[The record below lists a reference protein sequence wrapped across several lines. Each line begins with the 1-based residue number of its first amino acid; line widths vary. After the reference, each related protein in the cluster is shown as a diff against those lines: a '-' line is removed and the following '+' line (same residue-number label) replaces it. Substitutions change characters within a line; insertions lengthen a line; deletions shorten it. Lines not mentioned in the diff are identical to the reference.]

1 MSMKEVDER
10 NLFLS
15 LIVADRTD
23 KRSMYVQ
30 IDGKRLTRWYQIPG
44 ILFAAI
50 LLLGQTTVSL
60 PAASSNPQM
69 AASSTALT
77 GTPPIQPYSL
87 PPEKLLK
94 AVTLGRIR
102 PAIHFGAEFWNLAM
116 LWLLLATGTAARMGD
131 WCAVKGRRRWLQVGL
146 FSLLLVTLLF
156 TIAELPV
163 AAIGHAFSLHYG
175 ISVQGW
181 PSWLVDEMK
190 TLGVTAALETPALML
205 AFGLMRWPWS
215 RRRYWLWFA
224 VAAVPVSLLGAFLLP
239 SVIEPIFYTYE
250 PLAKSHPALVEQ
262 LERVVARTGA
272 SIPPERMFLMKASD
286 KTNGLNAYVS
296 GLGSS
301 KRIVVW
307 DTTADRMP
315 TDEIL
320 FTFAHET
327 GHYVLHHIPQGLA
340 IGCVGMFALFW
351 ATARLAGFLA
361 RMRGSKWHVSE
372 VASMPGLAVLLLALA
387 LLQTVTEPVENLI
400 SRHYEHEADVYG
412 QEAIHGIVADPQ
424 KSAVASF
431 TALGEA
437 YLDDPDPNPFLVFWT
452 YSHPSTQQRAIF
464 ASHYDPW
471 APGQTPRFFPR

>member
-44 ILFAAI
+44 ILIAAI
-50 LLLGQTTVSL
+50 LLLGQTTVPS
-60 PAASSNPQM
+60 AAATGNPQM

-94 AVTLGRIR
+94 AVALGRIR

-239 SVIEPIFYTYE
+239 SVIEPVFYTYE

-262 LERVVARTGA
+262 LERIVARTGA

-327 GHYVLHHIPQGLA
+327 GHYVLNHIPQGLA

-351 ATARLAGFLA
+351 ATARLAGFLV

-372 VASMPGLAVLLLALA
+372 VTSMPGLAVLLLALA

-412 QEAIHGIVADPQ
+412 QEAIHGIV
-424 KSAVASF
+424 
-431 TALGEA
+431 
-437 YLDDPDPNPFLVFWT
+437 PDPASAAASSFQSLGQANLATPERRPLIEWWL
-452 YSHPSTQQRAIF
+452 YNHPATADRIAF
-464 ASHYDPW
+464 AAAYDPW
-471 APGQTPRFFPR
+471 TAQAHPKYFSK